1 MVVGLCVVTVV
12 GLGVV
17 VVVVVVGTFVVRFAV
32 VLEGV
37 VIFCVVDGVV
47 VLGDDCEVVG
57 FVEDSVE
64 GTAELVTVVDFSGF
78 AGVKGE

>member
-17 VVVVVVGTFVVRFAV
+17 VVVVVVGTFVVRLAV